1 MIIEKII
8 KNSPHLSWIKDG
20 LILLVQHGS
29 KAYNCHTEDSDDD
42 YRGVCIPPKQY
53 YYGVLNRFEQ
63 AELKDPDAVVY
74 ELQKFIRLAT
84 ECNPNIMEILWVDE
98 SDRIFVSSI
107 GEELISNRDLFLSKK
122 IFYTMRGYAFN
133 QIKRMKT
140 HRNWLLNPVKEP
152 LSRKEMGLPDQSL
165 IPKDHLEALNAQI
178 KKEIDKFNFDF
189 LDNLTRAERI
199 GIQEIMSEML
209 VSLKI
214 NSDDMYLATAR
225 KLGASDNLIEAMR
238 KERDYEN
245 QKRAYKNYQ
254 EWIKNRNPK
263 RAADEAKYG
272 FDCYIEETEFLT
284 ESGWKKFDDIADSD
298 KLATIF
304 INNTD
309 RPMEHRPDHL
319 GIEFQNYTEK
329 FDSLFT
335 GNLYKLKTFHHECI
349 VTPNHR
355 MLIRKVERDSNKK
368 YDWEL
373 KEVSNLYDTFEIL
386 DSVTPN
392 KKNYSSEKFFNFKSL
407 PIRPLTFLRLMGWYL
422 SDGSASFRD
431 NKIKYINISQIKNGK
446 LYSSMKKFYNKY
458 KDLGVS
464 FYEYERE
471 PNEFNK
477 NKHIEA
483 VLSIRNKKII
493 NAIYDNCSNKYNKRI
508 PRWVFKLSKQQMNA
522 LLHGLIGGDGTK
534 KITENGFK
542 YSVYY
547 STLIGLADDVQ
558 ELAMACGYT
567 SSLYGPY
574 AVNGTDMYHIHI
586 NAEQNKFRKCIR
598 SKNISKEFVKNK
610 RIVCFTVPNSTL
622 ITRLNGHINFH
633 GNCKH
638 AYHVARLY
646 TMCEEILS
654 TGKVIVK
661 RPDREMFMDIRN
673 GKWSYDEL
681 MEFAENK
688 NKKCEEL
695 YENSTVIP
703 HSPNKKEIDKLC
715 ISLVEKG
722 INLYK

>member
-272 FDCYIEETEFLT
+272 FD
-284 ESGWKKFDDIADSD
+284 
-298 KLATIF
+298 
-304 INNTD
+304 
-309 RPMEHRPDHL
+309 
-319 GIEFQNYTEK
+319 
-329 FDSLFT
+329 
-335 GNLYKLKTFHHECI
+335 LKH
-349 VTPNHR
+349 
-355 MLIRKVERDSNKK
+355 S
-368 YDWEL
+368 
-373 KEVSNLYDTFEIL
+373 
-386 DSVTPN
+386 
-392 KKNYSSEKFFNFKSL
+392 
-407 PIRPLTFLRLMGWYL
+407 
-422 SDGSASFRD
+422 
-431 NKIKYINISQIKNGK
+431 
-446 LYSSMKKFYNKY
+446 
-458 KDLGVS
+458 
-464 FYEYERE
+464 
-471 PNEFNK
+471 
-477 NKHIEA
+477 
-483 VLSIRNKKII
+483 
-493 NAIYDNCSNKYNKRI
+493 
-508 PRWVFKLSKQQMNA
+508 
-522 LLHGLIGGDGTK
+522 
-534 KITENGFK
+534 
-542 YSVYY
+542 
-547 STLIGLADDVQ
+547 
-558 ELAMACGYT
+558 
-567 SSLYGPY
+567 
-574 AVNGTDMYHIHI
+574 YHI
-586 NAEQNKFRKCIR
+586 
-598 SKNISKEFVKNK
+598 V
-610 RIVCFTVPNSTL
+610 
-622 ITRLNGHINFH
+622 
-633 GNCKH
+633 
-638 AYHVARLY
+638 RLY